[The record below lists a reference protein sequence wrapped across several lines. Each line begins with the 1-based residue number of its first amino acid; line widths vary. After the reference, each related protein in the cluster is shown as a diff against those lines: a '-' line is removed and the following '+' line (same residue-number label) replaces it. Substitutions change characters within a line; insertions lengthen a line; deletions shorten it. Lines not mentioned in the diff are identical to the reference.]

1 VNPLKTEIVK
11 TQQICRFLV
20 AIIFLATVVMPP
32 AAQAGLPFKWPTAAS
47 DKAKQKKQQ
56 KTPDA
61 DDSDNSK
68 DQAAPAKSDQPA
80 DSSASTTAAPPTK
93 TGPYSPEAVKH
104 YNRAVELH
112 QSGFLNQAIDE
123 YKEALASDPRIEQAW
138 SNLGGIYA
146 AQRNYT
152 KAIDALQKALDIKP
166 DRPTT
171 LNALA
176 TVLYA
181 RGKIEDAKQKWSQ
194 AVQIEPNFAAAY
206 YNMGNALESEK
217 RPGEAI
223 SSYAKAI
230 EVNPA
235 MADAYYRIGALYFK
249 QKHYAQ
255 SQILLNKAVKIA
267 PTGDFVKEAKKDLA
281 SISTDL
287 SSESHSSAGNRD
299 LVNRDVKMNV
309 VAPQSATEPEAPKA
323 AAKNPDS
330 AAAPKAAQTPI
341 PTADESAASPGGDE
355 DTSGKKHK
363 SKHKSKDHTHMFI
376 TQPPDGTVSSTTSNN
391 GSTDQDLQEKPAQ

>member
-1 VNPLKTEIVK
+1 MNPFQTEIVK
-11 TQQICRFLV
+11 TQYICRFLV
-20 AIIFLATVVMPP
+20 AIVIVATAVMPP

-56 KTPDA
+56 P
-61 DDSDNSK
+61 DDSDADSDSAKN
-68 DQAAPAKSDQPA
+68 QAAPAKSDQPA
-80 DSSASTTAAPPTK
+80 DSTTPTTAAPPAK
-93 TGPYSPEAVKH
+93 TGPYSPDAVKH

-194 AVQIEPNFAAAY
+194 AVQIDPNFAAAY

-217 RPGEAI
+217 KPGEAI

-230 EVNPA
+230 EVNPG
-235 MADAYYRIGALYFK
+235 MADAYYRIGALFFK
-249 QKHYAQ
+249 EKHYAQ
-255 SQILLNKAVKIA
+255 SQTLLNKAVKIA
-267 PTGDFVKEAKKDLA
+267 PTGDFVKEAKKELA
-281 SISTDL
+281 TIGTDL
-287 SSESHSSAGNRD
+287 SSESHSGAVNRD
-299 LVNRDVKMNV
+299 LVNRDVKMNI
-309 VAPQSATEPEAPKA
+309 VAPVSAPGPEAAQAATKDSDSATAP
-323 AAKNPDS
+323 N
-330 AAAPKAAQTPI
+330 AAQT
-341 PTADESAASPGGDE
+341 AASKDESNSSASGD
-355 DTSGKKHK
+355 DDSGAKKHK

-376 TQPPDGTVSSTTSNN
+376 TQPPDTTVSNTTATN
-391 GSTDQDLQEKPAQ
+391 GTTDQDLQEKPPQ